1 MHPKPCLKGDKL
13 TAASKT
19 FSKVNWGPDEAKGD
33 DGLLQYFVPFPEFPS
48 IRNGDLRYVVGR
60 KGAGKTAAIERVRLE
75 LQSDPLFFHS
85 ALSLRNFP
93 LQDFRDLRDRS
104 FRDKAQFVSAW
115 QFLIYIELA
124 RMICADEGAQPR
136 ELVEDLR
143 QFMVDNELSNSLGF
157 ISSVSTL
164 RKAEQKLKVSIRWI
178 EGEKGG
184 GDQFQTQTTIHFKK
198 ALDLLAHRIHSITT
212 SSQYWIF
219 MDELDEGYRAGDDG
233 IRLVLLALLR
243 AVEDSAIACRR
254 TRLTFRPLIV
264 LRADIFDRLEDNDL
278 NKLDDHVLR
287 LKWNSRPDLH
297 EHSLRKVVA
306 ARINASIPSI
316 DGDGWPSISDDN
328 NTNQLPKGVDSLWS
342 YIVNRTYERPRD
354 IVKFL
359 KYCKKHTPSGIL
371 TFKATKDAEVEYS
384 SWLYN
389 EIRDELHSYLPVW
402 REAMQCITR
411 GGAGKIS
418 HSDFQKL
425 LEAEPTILKW
435 INNSGGSVEKIIET
449 FFDFGIFGNLDSN
462 GRWLF
467 KYKDHDLAWNPQMDL
482 IVHWGLHKKL
492 RLLRQ

>member
-1 MHPKPCLKGDKL
+1 MATSTKNF
-13 TAASKT
+13 AA
-19 FSKVNWGPDEAKGD
+19 VNWGPDEAKGD
-33 DGLLQYFVPFPEFPS
+33 DRLLQYFVPFPDFAAVQRGE
-48 IRNGDLRYVVGR
+48 LRYVVGR
-60 KGAGKTAAIERVRLE
+60 KGAGKTAVIERVRLE

-104 FRDKAQFVSAW
+104 FRDKAQFVAAW

-136 ELVEDLR
+136 EVVEELR
-143 QFMVDNELSNSLGF
+143 QFMTENDLVDSIGF
-157 ISSVSTL
+157 TASVSVL
-164 RKAEQKLKVSIRWI
+164 RKSEQKLKVSLRWI
-178 EGEKGG
+178 EGEKAR
-184 GDQFQTQTTIHFKK
+184 GDQVQTQTTLHFKK
-198 ALDLLAHRIHSITT
+198 VFDLLALRVQSVRS

-243 AVEDSAIACRR
+243 AVEDSSIVLRQSG
-254 TRLTFRPLIV
+254 LEFRPLLV
-264 LRADIFDRLEDNDL
+264 LRSDIFDRLEDNDL

-287 LKWNSRPDLH
+287 LHWNSRPDLND
-297 EHSLRKVVA
+297 HSLRKVVA
-306 ARINASIPSI
+306 ARISASIPAHS
-316 DGDGWPSISDDN
+316 DDGWPHITDDKN
-328 NTNQLPKGVDSLWS
+328 LNQLPKGVDSLWS

-359 KYCKKHTPSGIL
+359 KYCQKHIPSGVL
-371 TFKATKDAEVEYS
+371 TFTATKEAETEYS
-384 SWLYN
+384 QWLYN

-411 GGAGKIS
+411 GGNGRIS
-418 HSDFQKL
+418 YAAFQRL
-425 LEAEPTILKW
+425 LESEPAIAKW
-435 INNSGGSVEKIIET
+435 LSDSGASSDRIIEIL
-449 FFDFGIFGNLDSN
+449 FDFGIFGNLDTT

-492 RLLRQ
+492 RLLRH